1 MKDAETGRRATA
13 PAGSAPDW
21 SHEQS
26 YRGVSLGALFHRWRL
41 RGITRALG
49 SLGLPRAGRL
59 ADFGC
64 SDGFILEQLRARSFP
79 GPAWSFHGF
88 DNSRRML
95 ARARDK
101 NVPDT
106 VFAHF
111 EMTRPPDTEWADA
124 FDIVLCLETL
134 EHASDYE
141 PALWNLWSVCK
152 PGGLVLA
159 SIPVEVG
166 VPGLLKFFGRRLAY
180 RDPYSHF
187 FGDASR
193 WPYVRAL
200 LTGSD
205 LSVFRSGSSGDF
217 GSHFGFDNRRFEA
230 FLRRDLLEPGHL
242 ILRRRKRLAFGL
254 SLLYVLEKPAAG

>member
-1 MKDAETGRRATA
+1 MKGAETPRHARA
-13 PAGSAPDW
+13 PAGSAPGW

-41 RGITRALG
+41 RGITRALR
-49 SLGLPRAGRL
+49 SLGLPRVGRL

-79 GPAWSFHGF
+79 GAEWRFYGF

-95 ARARDK
+95 ARARSK
-101 NVPDT
+101 HLPDT

-111 EMTRPPDTEWADA
+111 ELTRPDDEWADA
-124 FDIVLCLETL
+124 FDMVLCLETL

-141 PALWNLWSVCK
+141 PALLNLWSVCK
-152 PGGLVLA
+152 PGGRVLA

-187 FGDASR
+187 FGTASR

-205 LSVFRSGSSGDF
+205 LSVFRSVSSGDH
-217 GSHFGFDNRRFEA
+217 GSHFGFDNRCFEA
-230 FLRRDLLEPGHL
+230 FLRRELLEPGRFVL
-242 ILRRRKRLAFGL
+242 RSRRRIAFGL
-254 SLLYVLEKPAAG
+254 SLLYVLEKPAAD